1 MGPKNFRNWPEED
14 ARYVP
19 VYYSIPNWQGF
30 HKIQIKKMLV
40 VANRGLV
47 LIDFFVQYSQ
57 TILW

>member
-40 VANRGLV
+40 VANWGLV
-47 LIDFFVQYSQ
+47 FINFFV
-57 TILW
+57 